1 MGQRRRSSV
10 NQGSGVLSG
19 LKRYLVTFRTPDG
32 VRMPSMVKKAI
43 RYGNTIEEAKG
54 KLHPRNTILSIVRVS
69 NLRGRAFAKRS
80 IE

>member
-32 VRMPSMVKKAI
+32 VRMPSTVKKAI
-43 RYGNTIEEAKG
+43 RYGNTVEEAKG
-54 KLHPRNTILSIVRVS
+54 KLHPRNTILSIVRVP
-69 NLRGRAFAKRS
+69 NKTGKYYK
-80 IE
+80 